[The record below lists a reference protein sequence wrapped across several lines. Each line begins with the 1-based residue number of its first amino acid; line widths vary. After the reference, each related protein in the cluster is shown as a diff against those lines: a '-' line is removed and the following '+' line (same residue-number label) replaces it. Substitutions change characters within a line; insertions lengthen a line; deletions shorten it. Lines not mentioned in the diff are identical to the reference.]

1 MSFFYTGAILD
12 EVPKEGEGMKMNG
25 SAAVVVASSKEEIIE
40 ILSKDIYATS
50 GVWDL
55 EKVSLI
61 FNACHAGFV
70 LRGW

>member
-1 MSFFYTGAILD
+1 MLFFCTGATLD

-50 GVWDL
+50 EVWDL
-55 EKVSLI
+55 KNVSSISILSCEI
-61 FNACHAGFV
+61 SC
-70 LRGW
+70 